1 MSDST
6 KIPFVTNKS
15 IATTVGESDSVSL
28 PYRNDK
34 CYYLTSAVINI
45 GGAPMLGFEGVAI
58 TQQWLAGE
66 LWLLKGGMRIKLD
79 WGFVGYDANTQRSVI
94 GFHGRIGYDR
104 DDKLFYT
111 VKNYGTGTLVYSVS
125 YSVDCSDNP
134 LNESFDINR
143 LHDDVSFLQ
152 QFRRVTTQNG
162 AGGGALVNLVSCANN
177 QIGVLHEA
185 LVTGSASAGATLIVQ
200 KLDEDA
206 TACALVTAIAAGV
219 SRTATLPT
227 TGSAPNN
234 SQGQIVGLG
243 MKLAPSQ
250 SISFAS
256 SAAIQTE
263 TLTVALLV
271 ETNTPEPLT
280 WATTG
285 SGGTPALA
293 ANTISSAASLVAV
306 VRPRLV
312 CA

>member
-15 IATTVGESDSVSL
+15 IATTVGESDSASL
-28 PYRNDK
+28 PYHNDK

-45 GGAPMLGFEGVAI
+45 GGAPMLGFEGAAI

-125 YSVDCSDNP
+125 YSVDYSDKP
-134 LNESFDINR
+134 LNECFDINR

-177 QIGVLHEA
+177 QICVIHEG
-185 LVTGSASAGATLIVQ
+185 LVVGSASTATLIVT

-206 TACALVTAIAAGV
+206 ATCALVTTLSAGV
-219 SRTATLPT
+219 SRTASLPT
-227 TGSAPNN
+227 TGSVPNV
-234 SQGQIVGLG
+234 SPGQMAGLG

-263 TLTVALLV
+263 ILTVALLV

-306 VRPRLV
+306 VRPKLV